1 MVFLVKGTYMLGSR
15 TVDKDGNI
23 VNETKPLF
31 TSDPDGGSVAV
42 GILDDETLQPV
53 GPAELFG
60 DFQPWNYLSYAL
72 ELLKPT
78 RRGNI
83 PDFKAITQK
92 LSEQNPG
99 LCPYRRECK
108 SLMYCS
114 DCIVSEWI
122 SEAEEDG

>member
-1 MVFLVKGTYMLGSR
+1 MVFLVKGTYMLGRR

-23 VNETKPLF
+23 VKETKPMF

-83 PDFKAITQK
+83 PDFESIFKKAYEDYGNTD
-92 LSEQNPG
+92 
-99 LCPYRRECK
+99 CPARH
-108 SLMYCS
+108 YC
-114 DCIVSEWI
+114 DRPRCDGCIVHQWMDEVD
-122 SEAEEDG
+122 EE